1 MPTGKKMVRRSRP
14 AADPDP
20 DPPLDTTRH
29 TDDKYVN

>member
-20 DPPLDTTRH
+20 PLDTTRH